1 MGLPNK
7 SWLKRHIDDPFV
19 QRARREGWRSRAVF
33 KLKELD
39 EKYHLLRA
47 GMVVV
52 DLGSAPGGWSQYAVR
67 RVGRQGRV
75 IATDLLD
82 MEAIGNVVFLK
93 GDFTEPGLY
102 ESLCA
107 AIDQRGVDVVL
118 CDMAINISGIR
129 AVDQPRSMC
138 LAESVVDFSTKVL
151 ATGGSLLLKL
161 FQGAGFEDCIKTL
174 RGRFCKVLICKPKA
188 TRAQS
193 REVYAL
199 AIRVK
204 L

>member
-1 MGLPNK
+1 MPNK
-7 SWLKRHIDDPFV
+7 SWIKRHIDDPFV

-39 EKYHLLRA
+39 EKYHLLQT

-52 DLGSAPGGWSQYAVR
+52 DLGAAPGGWSQYVAQ
-67 RVGRQGRV
+67 RVGSQGRV

-82 MEAIGNVVFLK
+82 MDAIGNVLFLK
-93 GDFTEPGLY
+93 GDFTEPILY

-107 AIDQRGVDVVL
+107 AIDQRKVDIVL
-118 CDMAINISGIR
+118 CDMAINTSGIR
-129 AVDQPRSMC
+129 EVDQPRSMC
-138 LAESVVDFSTKVL
+138 LAGSVVDFSTKVL
-151 ATGGSLLLKL
+151 ASGGSLLLKL
-161 FQGAGFEDCIKTL
+161 FQGAGFDDCIKTL
-174 RGRFCKVLICKPKA
+174 RSQFCKVLICKPKA
-188 TRAQS
+188 SRPQS

-199 AIRVK
+199 ATRVK